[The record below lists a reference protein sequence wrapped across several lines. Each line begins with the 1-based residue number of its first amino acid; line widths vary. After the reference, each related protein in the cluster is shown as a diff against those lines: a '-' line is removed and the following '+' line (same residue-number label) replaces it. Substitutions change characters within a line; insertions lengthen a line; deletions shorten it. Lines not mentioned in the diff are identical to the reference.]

1 MIQKEISEIR
11 RRLSRDKGAIGKIYG
26 CFVNNRKE
34 VISYIDTSLA
44 TMYQSDSEKFM
55 ALFKKVLSG
64 GLDRCMMDIEF
75 STKQVMESDEHK
87 LLMCLKN
94 SHLNDRGAREALY
107 SKIINTV
114 NFEEDNYLILLTCDD
129 YDVPM
134 KSTDGESYNDSET
147 VFSYFVCCVCP
158 VKEGKEEL
166 GYVPSE
172 QLFKSYLPP
181 MSVGAPRLGF
191 MFPSFQDRAANIYNT
206 LFYTKDPSDM
216 HDEFIN
222 SVFGT
227 KVPMSSTEQKET
239 FADTL
244 TDTLENECSFDVVQ
258 SVHEK
263 IRERITIHKESKDPE
278 PMDFDAGDV
287 SLILKAGGVPKDIC
301 EAFEEKCTERFG
313 DDAALNP
320 ENIINSKKFEIQTPQ
335 IKIVVDPDYSCTVET
350 KVINGRKY
358 ILIPADDGVSVNG
371 INVKIPQDTE

>member
-1 MIQKEISEIR
+1 MIQSEISEIR

-34 VISYIDTSLA
+34 IISYIDASLA
-44 TMYQSDSEKFM
+44 TMYQSDCEKYL

-64 GLDRCMMDIEF
+64 GLDRSMKDIEF

-94 SHLNDRGAREALY
+94 SHLQDESAREALF
-107 SKIINTV
+107 SRIINSV
-114 NFEEDNYLILLTCDD
+114 NPDDSSFLILLTCDD
-129 YDVPM
+129 YDVPV
-134 KSTDGESYNDSET
+134 KSKDGESYNDSET

-166 GYVPSE
+166 GYVPSQQE
-172 QLFKSYLPP
+172 FKSYIPP
-181 MSVGAPRLGF
+181 LSVCPPKLGF
-191 MFPSFQDRAANIYNT
+191 MFPAFQDRAANIYNA

-222 SVFGT
+222 TIFGT
-227 KVPMSSTEQKET
+227 DIPMSSTLQQET

-244 TDTLENECSFDVVQ
+244 ADTLENQCSFDVVQ

-263 IRERITIHKESKDPE
+263 IRERIALHKESKDPE
-278 PMDFDAGDV
+278 PIDFDAGDV
-287 SLILKAGGVPKDIC
+287 SLMLKAEGVSPEVAD
-301 EAFEEKCTERFG
+301 AFEEKCTERFG
-313 DDAALNP
+313 EDAILNP

-335 IKIVVDPDYSCTVET
+335 IKITVDPDYSCTVET

-371 INVKIPQDTE
+371 INVKIPML